1 MKTAATFF
9 MGLRHDSRSRMA
21 LSGTKYTLS
30 EMVSVM
36 IYDKL
41 AWLQWAKTTD
51 GTKGINRPQSLA
63 VKLQIFEEEKKE
75 NDIESFNST
84 EDFEA
89 RRMKLLEGK

>member
-1 MKTAATFF
+1 
-9 MGLRHDSRSRMA
+9 MA

-89 RRMKLLEGK
+89 RRKKLLEGK